1 MYEAFVHTRYY
12 RDNEPIAKVY
22 FELPEKE
29 LEELEETEYWQS
41 LLRFLMQKRAESLGI
56 NTKAHLIPTKIADG
70 YVECDVR
77 LVAGPCK

>member
-1 MYEAFVHTRYY
+1 MYEALISTRRYK
-12 RDNEPIAKVY
+12 NEEPVASVF

-77 LVAGPCK
+77 LVAGQRE